1 MMKNANNGID
11 YPPLHYWHL
20 LFIFR
25 IDSLNIIFLYQVN
38 FGSVAQISHHHLPPC
53 LRLHSWH

>member
-1 MMKNANNGID
+1 MMKNANNGIG

-25 IDSLNIIFLYQVN
+25 IDSLNDNLFISGQLRKCGTN
-38 FGSVAQISHHHLPPC
+38 FTSPLTAMPEAT
-53 LRLHSWH
+53 